1 LPVKGSL
8 LAYPPNHSRQL
19 GGFMPDTDLYRLADS
34 TAIEPL
40 INQWAVWSDLI
51 APVPYSLH
59 MVHYQI
65 KTLSS
70 YVANPEIHLKAL
82 KNPKFVGGPFVDV
95 AAERAQEVADLL
107 DSMQREQSE
116 NIRFAAEVTTFYNY
130 LTAEAKG
137 QSLEPF
143 YQKVPDLLRG
153 YVELV
158 YDYFNHPILRFVE
171 SLLYESRYYRKGLQS
186 FRIFEQKHDNCRRPF
201 LSTPRLAEE
210 DQLDWRVPFDD
221 PRLDE
226 LTKLEDEAKPLA
238 QIRQLLGLE
247 PGDEAKLAPL
257 LTTEPPPS
265 RERWQGQGLRVRYF
279 GHASVLV
286 EFNGVA
292 ILTDPWIGV
301 NATHREVDRYSYKDL
316 PERIDYVLI
325 THGHHDHFVPE
336 SLLHLRHR
344 IECLVVP
351 RTFGLFYSD
360 PSLKLMA
367 QRMGFKRVVE
377 LDSLESIP
385 LPDGE
390 IIAFPFLGEHAD
402 LAHGKT
408 AYLVRGGKQQILL
421 AADSNCLDATMYEHI
436 RKVVGAIETVF
447 LGMEC
452 VGAPLSWLYGAFLP
466 TKLQHS
472 YDQSR
477 RTRACDSEAALQL
490 LDTVGGKR
498 MYVYAMGSEPWLQYS
513 MGLGPP
519 EDSIQWREAN
529 KLIHKAQ
536 EKGFIE
542 AKRLFGKYELHLA

>member
-1 LPVKGSL
+1 
-8 LAYPPNHSRQL
+8 
-19 GGFMPDTDLYRLADS
+19 MPDTDLYRLADS

-40 INQWAVWSDLI
+40 INRWAVWSDLI

-70 YVANPEIHLKAL
+70 YVTNPEIHLKAL
-82 KNPKFVGGPFVDV
+82 RNPKFAGGPFVDI

-116 NIRFAAEVTTFYNY
+116 NIRFAAEVTEFYNY
-130 LTAEAKG
+130 LSAEARG

-158 YDYFNHPILRFVE
+158 YDYYNHPILRFIE
-171 SLLYESRYYRKGLQS
+171 SLLYESCYYRKNLQS
-186 FRIFEQKHDNCRRPF
+186 LRIFEQKNDNCRRPF
-201 LSTPRLAEE
+201 LSTPRLPEK
-210 DQLDWRVPFDD
+210 DQVDWCIPFTD
-221 PRLDE
+221 PRIDE
-226 LTKLEDEAKPLA
+226 LTRLEDEAKPLA
-238 QIRQLLGLE
+238 YIRQLLDLQPCE
-247 PGDEAKLAPL
+247 EAKLLPL
-257 LTTEPPPS
+257 LTNEPPPA
-265 RERWQGQGLRVRYF
+265 RERWQGQGLRVRYC
-279 GHASVLV
+279 GHATVLV
-286 EFNGVA
+286 EFNGVS
-292 ILTDPWIGV
+292 ILTDPWIGTA
-301 NATHREVDRYSYKDL
+301 ATTRQVDRYSYKDL

-351 RTFGLFYSD
+351 RTFGVLYSD

-367 QRMGFKRVVE
+367 QRIGFKRVIE
-377 LDSLESIP
+377 LDSLESIE

-390 IIAFPFLGEHAD
+390 IIALPFLGEHAD

-408 AYLVRGGKQQILL
+408 AYMVRGGKQQILF
-421 AADSNCLDATMYEHI
+421 AADSNCLDAAMYAHV
-436 RKVVGAIETVF
+436 RKIVGPIETVF

-452 VGAPLSWLYGAFLP
+452 VGAPLSWLYGSFLP

-477 RTRACDSEAALQL
+477 RTRACNAEAALQL
-490 LDTVGGKR
+490 LNTVGSKR

-513 MGLGPP
+513 MGLGPS
-519 EDSIQWREAN
+519 EDSIQGRESN
-529 KLIHKAQ
+529 KLISKTQ
-536 EKGFIE
+536 EKGFVE
-542 AKRLFGKYELHLA
+542 AKRLYGRYEIHLS